1 LLNWIFGAAVVAVDA
16 MAAALLTGVPAAVSM
31 SVAALLDVDVMAVVV
46 ACGAEFWLLVEL
58 LQ

>member
-1 LLNWIFGAAVVAVDA
+1 MVAVDA